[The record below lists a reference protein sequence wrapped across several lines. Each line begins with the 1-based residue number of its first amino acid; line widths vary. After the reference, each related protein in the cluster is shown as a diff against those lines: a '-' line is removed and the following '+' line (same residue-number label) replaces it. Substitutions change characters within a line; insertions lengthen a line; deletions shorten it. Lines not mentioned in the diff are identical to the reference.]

1 MKKRLLALI
10 MAATM
15 AVTVMVGCGEKK
27 PDDVGS
33 KATSS
38 QAESSQPEEDT
49 SSKAEESSEPA
60 EDTSSKTEETS
71 KTEGTESKYL
81 SWTYKEYEAASEE
94 EQMEAII
101 AVTIY
106 TSNAMGIELTEDMLR
121 ASMETD
127 TVKQQLE
134 TSKEQIETS
143 MKAVP
148 DKTFKEVL
156 DMGLALLN
164 DDE

>member
-1 MKKRLLALI
+1 
-10 MAATM
+10 
-15 AVTVMVGCGEKK
+15 
-27 PDDVGS
+27 
-33 KATSS
+33 
-38 QAESSQPEEDT
+38 
-49 SSKAEESSEPA
+49 
-60 EDTSSKTEETS
+60 
-71 KTEGTESKYL
+71 
-81 SWTYKEYEAASEE
+81 
-94 EQMEAII
+94 MEAII

-156 DMGLALLN
+156 DLGLGVLKG
-164 DDE
+164 DE

>member
-38 QAESSQPEEDT
+38 QAEPSQPEEDT

-60 EDTSSKTEETS
+60 EDTSSEAGEKV
-71 KTEGTESKYL
+71 EGADSKYL

-156 DMGLALLN
+156 DLGLGVLKG
-164 DDE
+164 DE

>member
-60 EDTSSKTEETS
+60 EDTSSEAGEKV
-71 KTEGTESKYL
+71 EGTDSKYL